1 MKKWLYLIVPTV
13 LLVIF
18 LFFFFA
24 HREEAREKQIA
35 HKAEVA
41 KREQEEAARKAEI
54 ERKAREDAERR
65 SAERLAAEQQKE
77 ADRIARWEEAGRR
90 IQEST
95 DRNNAE
101 ADVLA
106 KKAAELEIELD
117 ALRQAKAKLNSEVL
131 ALNKQVEM
139 ALIDQRTAEL
149 QNQRMVQMI
158 ANRASTSSMTKAP
171 AVPVP
176 ATR

>member
-13 LLVIF
+13 LLAIF

-35 HKAEVA
+35 HKAAVA
-41 KREQEEAARKAEI
+41 QREQEETTRKAEI

-65 SAERLAAEQQKE
+65 SAERLAAEKQKE
-77 ADRIARWEEAGRR
+77 ADRIAKWEEAGRK
-90 IQEST
+90 IQEDT
-95 DRNNAE
+95 VRYNAE
-101 ADVLA
+101 SDVLA
-106 KKAAELEIELD
+106 KKAAVLEIELD
-117 ALRQAKAKLNSEVL
+117 ALRQSKAKINAEVL
-131 ALNKQVEM
+131 ILNKQIET

-158 ANRASTSSMTKAP
+158 ANRASESSLTRGPVTPAP
-171 AVPVP
+171 AG
-176 ATR
+176 R

>member
-1 MKKWLYLIVPTV
+1 MKKWLYLIVPSV

-24 HREEAREKQIA
+24 HREEARERDVQR
-35 HKAEVA
+35 KAEIA
-41 KREQEEAARKAEI
+41 LREAEEAARKAEI
-54 ERKAREDAERR
+54 EQKAREDAERR
-65 SAERLAAEQQKE
+65 AAERLAAEQKKE

-90 IQEST
+90 IQEAT

-117 ALRQAKAKLNSEVL
+117 AIRQSKARLNAQVL
-131 ALNKQVEM
+131 ELNKQVEM
-139 ALIDQRTAEL
+139 ALIDQRTAEIET
-149 QNQRMVQMI
+149 QRLVQMI
-158 ANRASTSSMTKAP
+158 SNRVAESFLVRSPVIPAP
-171 AVPVP
+171 A
-176 ATR
+176 RR